1 MTTHD
6 WITVGVVLFFL
17 FMAFLFSGSE
27 TALTASSRGTMLRL
41 AKGGNPDAI
50 IVTRLLENRERLIG
64 ALLIGNNVATIVSS
78 ALATELL
85 LFWFGDVGVIYATV
99 AMTLM
104 IIVFCELL
112 PKTAAIISPD
122 RHALLVARPIA
133 RVVAVL
139 GPVLATAEWL
149 VRRMLVVGG
158 IRAGEVEPLLP
169 PHERLRGAVD
179 LLHREGSVEK
189 HDRDMLG
196 GLLDLRDLTV
206 ADVMIHRTEVIT
218 ADVGETVDKVIER
231 LTTEMV
237 TRIPLWRGT
246 PENIVGILHVKDLL
260 RAIEAAGGDAS
271 KIDIMAIARPPWFV
285 PNIRPLSEQL
295 KAFRRRRTPLALVVD
310 EYGEF
315 MGIVTLEDILEE
327 IVGDITDEHDIEV
340 PGVRPQPDGSV
351 NADGAV
357 PIRDINR
364 VMDWNLPDAEAT
376 TVAGLVIHEARSI
389 PEPGQSFTFHGFRF
403 QVLRRERNRLVALRI
418 TPVAQKAPPKSA

>member
-1 MTTHD
+1 MTSHD
-6 WITVGVVLFFL
+6 WITLGVVLLFL

-41 AKGGNPDAI
+41 AKSGNPDAI

-64 ALLIGNNVATIVSS
+64 ALLMGNNVATIVSS

-85 LFWFGDVGVIYATV
+85 LFWFGDVGVIYASV
-99 AMTLM
+99 AMTVL

-112 PKTAAIISPD
+112 PKTAAIIAPD
-122 RHALLVARPIA
+122 RHALAVARPIA

-139 GPVLATAEWL
+139 GPVLAAAEWL
-149 VRRMLVVGG
+149 VRRILVLGG
-158 IRAGEVEPLLP
+158 IKAGEMEPLLP

-218 ADVGETVDKVIER
+218 ADVGETADKVVER
-231 LTTEMV
+231 VITEMV

-260 RAIEAAGGDAS
+260 RAIEAAAGDPS

-327 IVGDITDEHDIEV
+327 IVGDITDEHDIEI

-351 NADGAV
+351 NVDGAV

-364 VMDWNLPDAEAT
+364 VMDWNLPDDEAT

-418 TPVAQKAPPKSA
+418 TPVAQKAPPKAA